1 MPMGTGRPL
10 VALPQLDLLFAEA
23 AWAFHSPCEAGKEIL
38 APPGLLSIDPPL
50 PRQTVPSTDGPPTSW
65 QHLSPVVVGC
75 VVVPP
80 AGRTFV
86 RPMESP
92 LPKSRWGQAVGSSLP
107 QLQGNLDQEA
117 KGSTHS
123 GPTVRGSASTRYQ
136 LLHRKHQSRQSWAV
150 MVKTQAG
157 RKRPACPQGLCPGNG
172 VFLSAAWHTAALGLK
187 AGSFQASN

>member
-10 VALPQLDLLFAEA
+10 VALPRLDLLFAEA

-50 PRQTVPSTDGPPTSW
+50 PQQTVPSTDGPPTSW

-107 QLQGNLDQEA
+107 QLQGNLDRKPRVPPTLDQRSETQPPRGTNFST
-117 KGSTHS
+117 GSIN
-123 GPTVRGSASTRYQ
+123 PVRVGQ
-136 LLHRKHQSRQSWAV
+136 
-150 MVKTQAG
+150 
-157 RKRPACPQGLCPGNG
+157 
-172 VFLSAAWHTAALGLK
+172 
-187 AGSFQASN
+187 